1 MVLILSP
8 KDVKQIKLKNCWS
21 GQLILKEELQIHIR
35 TFKIQYKHLKRKK
48 KKSWETF
55 IMEFKPEKVYRA

>member
-8 KDVKQIKLKNCWS
+8 KDIQQIKLKNCWS
-21 GQLILKEELQIHIR
+21 GQLILREELQIHIR

-48 KKSWETF
+48 KNWETF
-55 IMEFKPEKVYRA
+55 IMEFKQEKVYRA